1 MKKDFL
7 DELMEELQ
15 KLKDEQKKITI
26 SAPVAPHKI
35 IGVIGSVARN
45 HELTFEEKRAIA
57 EVAMSLDGI
66 TPQEAAILRDLDK
79 LKDREAE

>member
-26 SAPVAPHKI
+26 SVPVAPHRVMN
-35 IGVIGSVARN
+35 VINRILKN
-45 HELTFEEKRAIA
+45 HTFTIEEKKAFA
-57 EVAMSLDGI
+57 SAVAALDSNI
-66 TPQEAAILRDLDK
+66 TPQEAAQLQNMCED
-79 LKDREAE
+79 A